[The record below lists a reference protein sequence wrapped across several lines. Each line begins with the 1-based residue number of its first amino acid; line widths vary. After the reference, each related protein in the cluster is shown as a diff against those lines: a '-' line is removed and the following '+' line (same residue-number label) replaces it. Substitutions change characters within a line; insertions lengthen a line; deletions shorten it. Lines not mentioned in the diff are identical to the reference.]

1 MSAESLDYLRKEVRQ
16 EREQIQWAAISGL
29 QRACAMDLLEF
40 FDRRIDVA
48 FEMERQARIRE
59 AEDFAVRLG
68 KR

>member
-1 MSAESLDYLRKEVRQ
+1 
-16 EREQIQWAAISGL
+16 
-29 QRACAMDLLEF
+29 MDLLEF
-40 FDRRIDVA
+40 FDRRIDFA